1 MACLLLIPICTYTR
15 KMSVFHSEA
24 PRHARPKVDLRLAES
39 YLPALVLCVKC
50 IAYTTIAPIILLMQ
64 WRLTVLCVSAFAL
77 LLFVDH
83 LYLSYG
89 PMPFIDSTALCLDVF
104 GCTLL
109 MLAISL
115 LRPCSQQCQGV
126 LALWTVLGA
135 VHVLLMPVG
144 VPRAAVHACA
154 FTLALLFIYADTGSA
169 TALATATNG
178 VLNQTLFLPLP
189 SPPLPFSFF
198 LRTTLYVLL
207 SLVDIYLFRPP
218 FQQENERLLFCR
230 YAPVLLGSWPW
241 YFVFWLLLGMAQL
254 TRHVRLHS
262 PTNNSQSSSSSTSH
276 SGGNH
281 NNLKHA
287 RASPVSQGQS
297 SAISHHPHLSCS
309 SSSSSSLPLYSSN
322 HHHLP
327 LPFQNP
333 SAALHMHHTTAAA
346 AAAASAYHPHS
357 NSSSSS
363 SSHAAEL
370 GMQSQVAASSS
381 GAVHHHQEL
390 DIMEAFRLAKEQHMG
405 AKGAN

>member
-1 MACLLLIPICTYTR
+1 
-15 KMSVFHSEA
+15 
-24 PRHARPKVDLRLAES
+24 
-39 YLPALVLCVKC
+39 
-50 IAYTTIAPIILLMQ
+50 
-64 WRLTVLCVSAFAL
+64 
-77 LLFVDH
+77 
-83 LYLSYG
+83 
-89 PMPFIDSTALCLDVF
+89 
-104 GCTLL
+104 
-109 MLAISL
+109 
-115 LRPCSQQCQGV
+115 
-126 LALWTVLGA
+126 VLGA

-169 TALATATNG
+169 TALASATNG

-262 PTNNSQSSSSSTSH
+262 PTNNSQSSSSSSSTSH

-327 LPFQNP
+327 LPFQTP
-333 SAALHMHHTTAAA
+333 SAALHLHHTAASA

-363 SSHAAEL
+363 SSHTAEL